1 MTTRGFSR
9 REAHFY
15 DEVRY
20 GGGAAETMDEVGI
33 AASLAQGASLPP
45 LAKDASPPRG
55 AGARGMKS
63 TRAAR
68 PGPDEVRNNLPHNT
82 PKTPRRVTPLAESS
96 LALPS
101 YASSLPPSYGTAAA
115 AAAATTTETQKTK
128 RCGGGVR
135 TVFCARRGRG

>member
-68 PGPDEVRNNLPHNT
+68 PGPDEVSNNVPHNT
-82 PKTPRRVTPLAESS
+82 PRNSTPRNPACRNLACTTIVCFSS
-96 LALPS
+96 
-101 YASSLPPSYGTAAA
+101 AS
-115 AAAATTTETQKTK
+115 
-128 RCGGGVR
+128 VR
-135 TVFCARRGRG
+135 